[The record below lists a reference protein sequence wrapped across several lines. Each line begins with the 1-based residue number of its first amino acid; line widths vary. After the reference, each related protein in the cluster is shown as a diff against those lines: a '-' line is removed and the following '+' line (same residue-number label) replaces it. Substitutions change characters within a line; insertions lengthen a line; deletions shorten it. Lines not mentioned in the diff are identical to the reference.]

1 MGFQQGYTYK
11 KLAVLAQVETNMLT
25 LIMLTS
31 GNRFTESKAPMYSN
45 PNSSTVGLT
54 MDQMKQC
61 FDKHNRYNFTPVR
74 EVTITARSK

>member
-31 GNRFTESKAPMYSN
+31 GNRFTDSKAPMYSN

-54 MDQMKQC
+54 MDQLKQC
-61 FDKHNRYNFTPVR
+61 FDNYNCFTFTPIK
-74 EVTITARSK
+74 EVTITTKD